1 MMKSSRSVGPRD
13 PSMEPYY
20 GRAKTNDFIVGNL
33 PFIGQ
38 AAPLVRERMR
48 SYHGRY
54 MSGVEGF
61 SGDSVDG
68 AVGTDPVYES
78 EALDEL
84 ESQDDVFG
92 SGIFDQVGRG
102 PTSNQSMGVFAS
114 HYALPGFVAR
124 EVPFTVSKDITDITD
139 NADVVMVPGGGMTF
153 AEVRGQMVPPSRRLG
168 EPVRGPGLRVSGPTT
183 RAQVYKS
190 LEGLGD
196 TYPNRPL
203 APQQYW
209 ESPVQEYPVQ
219 SMMPFQTRE
228 RGLRQSSIVT
238 PRDAVVAVGASES
251 ESSPGKMALWGVL
264 IGAAVGGVVVLV
276 KNNKNR

>member
-1 MMKSSRSVGPRD
+1 MIKSSRSVGPRD
-13 PSMEPYY
+13 PAMEAYY
-20 GRAKTNDFIVGNL
+20 GRVKTNDFIVGNL

-48 SYHGRY
+48 AAHGRY
-54 MSGVEGF
+54 LSGVEGF

-68 AVGTDPVYES
+68 AVGTDPAYES

-92 SGIFDQVGRG
+92 SGIFDQAGRG
-102 PTSNQSMGVFAS
+102 PTANSSTGVFAS

-124 EVPFTVSKDITDITD
+124 EVPFTVSKDITDVTD

-168 EPVRGPGLRVSGPTT
+168 EPRRGTGLRVSGPTA

-190 LEGLGD
+190 LEGAEA
-196 TYPNRPL
+196 YPPRPAFVPQYASRPL
-203 APQQYW
+203 P
-209 ESPVQEYPVQ
+209 SYPVQ
-219 SMMPFQTRE
+219 RQMAFTRGE
-228 RGLRQSSIVT
+228 RRLPMAPIVD
-238 PRDAVVAVGASES
+238 PKDATMAIGAEDSEA
-251 ESSPGKMALWGVL
+251 SPGKMAFWGLVL
-264 IGAAVGGVVVLV
+264 GAAVGGVVVLV
-276 KNNKNR
+276 KRSGKK

>member
-1 MMKSSRSVGPRD
+1 MMRSSRTVTGHD
-13 PSMEPYY
+13 PAMEPYY

-33 PFIGQ
+33 PFVGQ

-68 AVGTDPVYES
+68 AVGTDPAYEN

-84 ESQDDVFG
+84 EGQDDVFG
-92 SGIFDQVGRG
+92 SGIFDQAGRG
-102 PTSNQSMGVFAS
+102 PTANSSMGVFAS

-168 EPVRGPGLRVSGPTT
+168 EPRRGNGLRVSGPTP

-196 TYPNRPL
+196 TYPGRPL
-203 APQQYW
+203 SPQQYW
-209 ESPVQEYPVQ
+209 EKPVQEYPVQ
-219 SMMPFQTRE
+219 STMPFQTSE
-228 RGLRQSSIVT
+228 RRIAPRSIVSPNDPT
-238 PRDAVVAVGASES
+238 MAIGASET
-251 ESSPGKMALWGVL
+251 EASPGKMALWGVL
-264 IGAAVGGVVVLV
+264 LGAAIGGVVVLV
-276 KNNKNR
+276 KRSKK